1 MSKSSN
7 FFGQPIY
14 GQLIKSLNREK
25 IVEIS
30 RKHGGEKYV
39 KSFDGYTHLLTM
51 LYAVIQRFDSLREIE
66 TSMTAEVRKLHHV
79 GIDTVPK
86 RSTLSD
92 ANAKRPEKF
101 FEEVYC
107 DLYEA
112 NKGILSS
119 DSRRGGTEEWIKR
132 LRIIDSTTVSLF
144 SNAIFKGVG
153 RHPRT
158 GKKKG
163 GIKVHAVIHANE
175 GVPCDV
181 QFISAATNDSF
192 MLAPS
197 HYKRD
202 GIAAMDRAY
211 INYAKFEE
219 LTGRGVVYVT

>member
-25 IVEIS
+25 IVEMS

-92 ANAKRPEKF
+92 ANARRSEKF
-101 FEEVYC
+101 FEEVYR
-107 DLYEA
+107 DLYDA
-112 NKGILSS
+112 NKDILSS

-144 SNAIFKGVG
+144 SNTIFKGGWTTSEDRQEERRYQSPRCDTRQRGRAMRRTVHVG
-153 RHPRT
+153 RDKRL
-158 GKKKG
+158 
-163 GIKVHAVIHANE
+163 VHARSEPLQA
-175 GVPCDV
+175 
-181 QFISAATNDSF
+181 
-192 MLAPS
+192 
-197 HYKRD
+197 R
-202 GIAAMDRAY
+202 
-211 INYAKFEE
+211 
-219 LTGRGVVYVT
+219 